1 MVQIVKRADPD
12 KKLDTLG
19 KLAQFDV
26 TGMPLLFASGRRS
39 LRFHFIYPAVGEK
52 GNCVNLFKVLQSNLC
67 EYNCLYCVNRK
78 ARDCPRVEF
87 SPEEL
92 SQLFLRYW
100 RKGWVKGLFLSSA
113 IHPTPDQAQEKMFR
127 TILLLRRRYG
137 YRGYIHCKILPGTD
151 EVFIKKMG
159 PLVDRLSINLEA
171 PAQKYLAHLSPDK
184 QFQSQLWERLEEI
197 AIYNSIHPLRAG
209 VTTQLVVGASGESD
223 REILS
228 LSQNLY
234 RGSGLRRVYYSGFI
248 PVGDTPLQQLPPCP
262 PLREAR
268 LYQADFLLRRYGFKA
283 EELVFEEKNNLLL
296 DKDPKLAW
304 ALNHPDRFPVE
315 LNTAS
320 FEQLIRVPGIGR
332 ISAKRIIEMR
342 RDTKFRDLEQLKKL
356 RAVANRAQ
364 RFVTLA
370 GKLYPPQKSRSEKIS
385 KQLFLWE
392 EI

>member
-1 MVQIVKRADPD
+1 MAQMVNKADSNRR
-12 KKLDTLG
+12 LDTLG
-19 KLAQFDV
+19 KLARFDV
-26 TGMPLLFASGRRS
+26 TGVPLLFASGRRS

-52 GNCVNLFKVLQSNLC
+52 GGCVNLFKVLQSNFC
-67 EYNCLYCVNRK
+67 EHNCFYCVNRK

-87 SPEEL
+87 TPEEL
-92 SQLFLRYW
+92 SRLFLHYW
-100 RKGWVKGLFLSSA
+100 RKGWVRGLFLSSA
-113 IHPTPDQAQEKMFR
+113 IYPTPDQAQEKMLR

-151 EVFIKKMG
+151 EAFIEKIG
-159 PLVDRLSINLEA
+159 PLADRLSINLEA
-171 PAQKYLAHLSPDK
+171 PAQKYLARLSPDK
-184 QFQSQLWERLEEI
+184 QFQPQLLERLKKI
-197 AIYNSIHPLRAG
+197 AAYHSIHSLRAG

-234 RGSGLRRVYYSGFI
+234 RRYGLRRVYYSSFI
-248 PVGDTPLQQLPPCP
+248 PVRDTPLEQLPPCP

-268 LYQADFLLRRYGFKA
+268 LYQADFLLRRYGFET
-283 EELVFEEKNNLLL
+283 EELVFEEKNNLPL
-296 DKDPKLAW
+296 DKDPKLTW

-320 FEQLIRVPGIGR
+320 FEELIRVPGIGR
-332 ISAKRIIEMR
+332 ISAKRIIKTR
-342 RDTKFRDLEQLKKL
+342 KHTKFRDLEQLRRL
-356 RAVANRAQ
+356 GAVAGRAQ
-364 RFVTLA
+364 GFVTLA
-370 GKLYPPQKSRSEKIS
+370 GKFYPPKKSQSEKIS